1 MLRAFAS
8 LLLFSLALAQSQAT
22 LTQPPQIETNTYT
35 LRSVSKKI
43 TALSTDITYM
53 QNYTNS
59 PQVWVSIVSLS
70 SFISPST
77 VNYSMSVTSITL
89 AKFTVEYTISCL
101 SLGSNCTFSLIVID
115 YLVFDYST
123 YPFVQIFDSFFTL
136 DPTAVLNDQ
145 FYEI

>member
-22 LTQPPQIETNTYT
+22 LTQPPRIETNTYT
-35 LRSVSKKI
+35 LRSVSEKI

-59 PQVWVSIVSLS
+59 PQVWASIVSLA

-89 AKFTVEYTISCL
+89 TKFTVEYTISCL
-101 SLGSNCTFSLIVID
+101 SSGSNCTFSLLVID

-123 YPFVQIFDSFFTL
+123 YPFVQIFDSLFTL
-136 DPTAVLNDQ
+136 DPAAVLNDQ